1 MYRNIGV
8 YREQISHRKALVKCG
23 AGPWG
28 AGRDPQII
36 SHTIGLA
43 VAPNL
48 CLVLDPGRVRG
59 GSGQTSWGRL

>member
-8 YREQISHRKALVKCG
+8 YREQISHREALVKLG

-28 AGRDPQII
+28 AGEDPQI
-36 SHTIGLA
+36 SHTVGRA

-48 CLVLDPGRVRG
+48 CLVLSPGGVRG
-59 GSGQTSWGRL
+59 GSGQTSRGRL